1 MPDIITEITNLE
13 NGTISFIGVPDK
25 ESVLPRTAELVQ
37 ELLDKWNLSVAVFS
51 LTSSGEAL
59 QALVKSESPVARLF
73 IVNQKN
79 ADPQVILRKALG
91 MANRKFVRAVIIEGP
106 DINPESVAEWESH
119 LRHWKAT
126 TVVVVG
132 EHKSN

>member
-79 ADPQVILRKALG
+79 ADPQVILRKAQG
-91 MANRKFVRAVIIEGP
+91 MANRKFVRAVIIEVP
-106 DINPESVAEWESH
+106 DINPESVAEWERH

-132 EHKSN
+132 ENK